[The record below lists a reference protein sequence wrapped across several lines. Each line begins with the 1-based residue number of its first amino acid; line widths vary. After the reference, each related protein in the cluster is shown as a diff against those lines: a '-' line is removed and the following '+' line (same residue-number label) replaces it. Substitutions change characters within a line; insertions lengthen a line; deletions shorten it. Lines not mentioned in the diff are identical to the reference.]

1 MVSTASTMQALGTKA
16 PQFTLR
22 NSNPTVGGE
31 LISLSDYASQKALL
45 IAFICNHCPY
55 VIHIRDAFTQFAS
68 EFGSRGLAVIAIN
81 SNDAENYPDD
91 GPEKM
96 TEAAALHGFSFPYLY
111 DECQSV
117 AKAFQAACTPDFF
130 LFNDN
135 RELVY
140 RGQFD
145 ASRPKNTEPVT
156 GADLRRAVE
165 AVLAGTACEAQQ
177 IASMGCNIKWKAGEA
192 PDYFST

>member
-1 MVSTASTMQALGTKA
+1 MVSTASTMQALGTNA

-22 NSNPTVGGE
+22 NTNPTVGGE
-31 LISLSDYASQKALL
+31 LISSSDYASQKALL
-45 IAFICNHCPY
+45 VAFICNHCPY
-55 VIHIRDAFTQFAS
+55 VIHIRNAFTQFAS
-68 EFGSRGLAVIAIN
+68 EFGSQGLAVIAIN
-81 SNDAENYPDD
+81 SNDADNYPDD

-96 TEAAALHGFSFPYLY
+96 TEAAALHGFNFPYLY
-111 DECQSV
+111 DEHQSV

-130 LFNDN
+130 LFNDD

-145 ASRPKNTEPVT
+145 TSRPNNSEPVT
-156 GADLRRAVE
+156 GSDLRRAVE

>member
-1 MVSTASTMQALGTKA
+1 MVSTASTMQALGTNA
-16 PQFTLR
+16 PQFTLS
-22 NSNPTVGGE
+22 NTNPTVGGE
-31 LISLSDYASQKALL
+31 LISSSDYASQKALL

-68 EFGSRGLAVIAIN
+68 EFGSQGLAVIAIT

-96 TEAAALHGFSFPYLY
+96 TEAAALHGFNFPYLY
-111 DECQSV
+111 DEHQSV

-130 LFNDN
+130 LFNDD

-145 ASRPKNTEPVT
+145 TSRPNNSEPVT
-156 GADLRRAVE
+156 GSDLRRAVE